1 MELTEAIKNR
11 KSTRM
16 FSNKKISKQIIETIC
31 HYAYKIPSAGNLKP
45 IELYIAEF
53 DQLPIYIIICADF
66 SKTTDKYGKR
76 GIRYIYMEAGHT
88 AQNICLMC
96 EDLGLGSCCVGA
108 FDEKEAKQKF
118 NLKFKPIYMVAIGYK
133 NVDTY

>member
-53 DQLPIYIIICADF
+53 DQLYLYNYLCRF
-66 SKTTDKYGKR
+66 
-76 GIRYIYMEAGHT
+76 
-88 AQNICLMC
+88 
-96 EDLGLGSCCVGA
+96 
-108 FDEKEAKQKF
+108 
-118 NLKFKPIYMVAIGYK
+118 
-133 NVDTY
+133 